1 MNWLNTQLCDA
12 YEELIMKMGEEF
24 PALHSMLLID
34 SLTKM
39 VG

>member
-1 MNWLNTQLCDA
+1 MNWLNIQLCDA
-12 YEELIMKMGEEF
+12 YELIMKMGEEF
-24 PALHSMLLID
+24 PALHTMLLID